1 MLLKVGDTVEKVN
14 GEMFMASGGAYRL
27 TIKSIVKAEGN
38 DWADYVL
45 LSNGLKYDPAD
56 LNVVAPAPS
65 QPLKKAA
72 LRYNEGK
79 PQHHW
84 LDAWMPALNEIAKPF
99 MYGAKKYGPYNYKKG
114 APYSEN
120 YNCARRHMIKWL
132 NGEDFDTETLEATGE
147 KVSHLAFAA
156 WNIIRLLDE
165 SLEPGPGTV
174 DDRPHTFLTGDD
186 S

>member
-1 MLLKVGDTVEKVN
+1 MDIEL
-14 GEMFMASGGAYRL
+14 
-27 TIKSIVKAEGN
+27 
-38 DWADYVL
+38 
-45 LSNGLKYDPAD
+45 
-56 LNVVAPAPS
+56 VAPAPS
-65 QPLKKAA
+65 EALQKAA

-84 LDAWMPALNEIAKPF
+84 LDAWMSALNEIAKPF

-132 NGEDFDTETLEATGE
+132 NGEDYDIETFEATGE

-174 DDRPHTFLTGDD
+174 DDRPHTFLEGDK
-186 S
+186 